1 MRRAGVAV
9 LLAGVIAAGLL
20 LAQRWPRSEATLD
33 CAPADVHLDDAGIA
47 RCAPGRP
54 LSASQVLTAGGK
66 IDLNRATEDDLAVVP
81 GVGPKL
87 AKALVDERARLGG
100 FKSWDE
106 VDRVFGVGDAKL
118 DALKA
123 TAEIR

>member
-1 MRRAGVAV
+1 MRQKGIAV
-9 LLAGVIAAGLL
+9 LLVGVIAAGVL
-20 LAQRWPRSEATLD
+20 LALRWPRTEPALD

-47 RCAPGRP
+47 RCGTGAP

-87 AKALVDERARLGG
+87 AKALVEERARLGG

-106 VDRVFGVGDAKL
+106 VDRVSGVGDAKL